1 MILLSKNNRVDGLV
15 RKFDSVDFVVKQS
28 IKKPGLKLPSLIVLL
43 LLILTSIL
51 PLLPPLPVQAAT
63 ITWDGGCGAGDTNWS
78 CAENWSDDAV
88 PLATNTF
95 VFNSTSDDVSL
106 ASTIDAAF
114 NATETN
120 ATLTI
125 SAGYTG
131 TITLA
136 TTLHITTAF
145 SQADGFFTAADQT
158 LDLNGTFTL
167 TAGDFTASSGSTTL
181 AGAMTITAD
190 TPIFNHNSGTFTFDG
205 ATTAT
210 LACGSVAFN
219 LVTFAHTSSTKTVN
233 SDCSLPLGAD
243 PTKTGVNSPI
253 VLNGTLTGT
262 GTFTMA
268 SGGSTSLILNAGAVL
283 SGFSGLVVYSLTV
296 SGADIDFSSYTTL
309 DINNAFA
316 FSSGSFIAPSGTMTV

>member
-51 PLLPPLPVQAAT
+51 PLLPPMPVQAAT
-63 ITWDGGCGAGDTNWS
+63 ITWDGGCGAEDTNWS
-78 CAENWSDDAV
+78 CAENWSNDAV
-88 PLATNTF
+88 PLATDTF
-95 VFNSTSDDVSL
+95 VFDSTSDDVSL
-106 ASTIDAAF
+106 ASTVDAAF
-114 NATETN
+114 NATETI

-131 TITLA
+131 TITMA

-181 AGAMTITAD
+181 ASTMTITNVPASTTFD
-190 TPIFNHNSGTFTFDG
+190 HNSGTVTFDG

-210 LACGSVAFN
+210 LACGSV
-219 LVTFAHTSSTKTVN
+219 
-233 SDCSLPLGAD
+233 
-243 PTKTGVNSPI
+243 
-253 VLNGTLTGT
+253 
-262 GTFTMA
+262 
-268 SGGSTSLILNAGAVL
+268 
-283 SGFSGLVVYSLTV
+283 
-296 SGADIDFSSYTTL
+296 
-309 DINNAFA
+309 
-316 FSSGSFIAPSGTMTV
+316 